1 MNVTIGSAGV
11 TLGFAAAVL
20 GVITL
25 VAGVRS
31 GRRDILRTGSQFVW
45 LVLAG
50 AIVAVFAMQ
59 RGLITRDFSMAYVAQ
74 HGSTLTPRLFNVA
87 AMWSALE
94 GSILLWA
101 LVLAGYV
108 VAVWIKFRKRLD
120 DPLVAWAL
128 ITLMVI
134 CVFFFALMIGP
145 ANPFTSVAG
154 TPPVDGRGPNPLLQN
169 HILMAFHPP
178 LLYLGYVGFSV
189 PYAFATAALVT
200 GRIGEGWLLATRRWS
215 LYAWGFLT
223 LGIVLGSWWAYEVT
237 NWGGFWG
244 WDAVE
249 NASFLP
255 WLTGTAFLHS
265 VLVQERR
272 GMLRVWNL
280 SLVSATFALT
290 ILGTFLT
297 RSGVIG
303 SVHAFSESD
312 LGPWLLSFFA
322 VIVAITVGLI
332 GWRGDRLRSPGAID
346 SPVSREG
353 AFLLNNVLFAGFAF
367 VILLGTV
374 FPLVVEAIN
383 DDKISVG
390 RPFFDQ
396 VTRPIGLVL
405 LFLMAVAPVLPWR
418 AASAELLRQ
427 RLIVPV
433 WCGAGALVL
442 VVALGLHGW
451 GTLLA
456 WFLGGV
462 AMGSAGRQLVLAT
475 RRQKWRGLVGRA
487 NGGMIVHIGV
497 IVIAVAIATRGSSG
511 QSGVFT
517 LNPGETAKLAGHTF
531 TYNEFITVQESQ
543 RVDGKALISIDGGQ
557 VYAPAVQR
565 YTRGDIIAVPSV
577 KSTVLR
583 DLYLSLEKTPTN
595 GLNGPIRLK
604 VSVLPLTMWL
614 WIGGGLLLVGTVL
627 SAFPGKRRR
636 PTDPTSAAIGAT
648 TVRDVA
654 STSRVPADD
663 TTADEGQVVSVV

>member
-1 MNVTIGSAGV
+1 MNTTLGSGGV
-11 TLGFAAAVL
+11 TLGFSAALL

-31 GRRDILRTGSQFVW
+31 GRRDIMRAGSQFVW
-45 LVLAG
+45 LIFFGSV
-50 AIVAVFAMQ
+50 VAVVAMQ
-59 RGLITRDFSMAYVAQ
+59 RGLITRDFSMAYVAE
-74 HGSTLTPRLFNVA
+74 HGSTKTPALFNVA
-87 AMWSALE
+87 TMWSALE

-101 LVLAGYV
+101 LILSGYV
-108 VAVWIKFRKRLD
+108 AAVWIKFRQRLD
-120 DPLVAWAL
+120 DPLVAWAF
-128 ITLMVI
+128 ITLLVI
-134 CVFFFALMIGP
+134 CLFFFALMMGP
-145 ANPFTSVAG
+145 ANPFNVI
-154 TPPVDGRGPNPLLQN
+154 DGVIPTDGPGPNPLLQN
-169 HILMAFHPP
+169 HILVAFHPP

-200 GRIGEGWLLATRRWS
+200 GRVGEGWLIATRRWT

-223 LGIVLGSWWAYEVT
+223 MGIVLGSWWAYEVT

-280 SLVSATFALT
+280 TLVSATFALT

-312 LGPWLLSFFA
+312 IGPWLLTFFG
-322 VIVAITVGLI
+322 VIVAVTIGLV
-332 GWRGDRLRSPGAID
+332 GWRGDRLRSPGSID
-346 SPVSREG
+346 TPLSREG

-367 VILLGTV
+367 VIMLGTV
-374 FPLVVEAIN
+374 FPLVAEALN
-383 DDKISVG
+383 GDKVSVG

-396 VTRPIGLVL
+396 MSRPIGLVL

-418 AASAELLRQ
+418 SASVDVLRK
-427 RLIVPV
+427 RLVVPA
-433 WCGAGALVL
+433 WCGAASLVL

-456 WFLGGV
+456 WLLGGV
-462 AMGSAGRQLVLAT
+462 AFGSAGRQLVLAT

-497 IVIAVAIATRGSSG
+497 IVIALAIATRGSSG
-511 QSGVFT
+511 QSGVFK
-517 LNPGETAKLAGHTF
+517 LAPGETATLAGHTF
-531 TYNEFITVQESQ
+531 TYVKFETVELAQ
-543 RVDGKALISIDGGQ
+543 RIDGKAQISIDGGKTF
-557 VYAPAVQR
+557 APAIQR
-565 YTRGDIIAVPSV
+565 YRTGQVIAVPSV
-577 KSTVLR
+577 KTSVVR
-583 DLYLSLEKTPTN
+583 DLYLSLEAAPAN
-595 GLNGPIRLK
+595 GTTDPIRLK

-614 WIGGGLLLVGTVL
+614 WIGGGLLLVGTLL
-627 SAFPGKRRR
+627 SAFPGHRRR
-636 PTDPTSAAIGAT
+636 PTDPVSAPIGVAAGEPDAPESLASE
-648 TVRDVA
+648 TVPVG
-654 STSRVPADD
+654 V
-663 TTADEGQVVSVV
+663 